1 METIMSIL
9 KLVTPLTYF
18 TKIELKDAYYTMPVS
33 PSHQKYLR
41 FANNQDLYKFTCLPN
56 GYCYGPRKFTKV
68 LKPPLSP
75 LRIDNIT
82 IAAYLDDCINM
93 NPSLNQYMEN
103 TQKIIKLFQTLGFTV
118 HSEPKSNFTP
128 TQRIEFLGFAIYS
141 VTMIIT
147 LNNNKK
153 RKIKTLGGNLLSGV
167 TTIRTISQVFEKI
180 TSSFPA
186 TKFGRLHYRNLEV
199 FKTRALKC
207 HKNNFKARVCLSEE
221 AKDDLR
227 WWKNN
232 IDQIY
237 NYITVPNSSVEIKT
251 DASLNGWGAV
261 MGSNS
266 TGGLFSDEETQNHI
280 NVLELKAILFGL
292 KCLACRIQL
301 AHIKIICDN
310 STAVACI
317 NKFGTSHSGKCDTL
331 SKKIWKWAKENE
343 NWLSAT
349 QILGI
354 QNIEVDLESRKNEV
368 HTEWKL
374 RKNIFNN
381 ICSQL
386 NINPKIDL
394 FTTRLNTQ
402 LSTFV
407 SHRPD
412 PKRIAVNAS
421 LLD

>member
-1 METIMSIL
+1 M
-9 KLVTPLTYF
+9 
-18 TKIELKDAYYTMPVS
+18 
-33 PSHQKYLR
+33 
-41 FANNQDLYKFTCLPN
+41 
-56 GYCYGPRKFTKV
+56 
-68 LKPPLSP
+68 
-75 LRIDNIT
+75 
-82 IAAYLDDCINM
+82 
-93 NPSLNQYMEN
+93 
-103 TQKIIKLFQTLGFTV
+103 
-118 HSEPKSNFTP
+118 
-128 TQRIEFLGFAIYS
+128 
-141 VTMIIT
+141 
-147 LNNNKK
+147 
-153 RKIKTLGGNLLSGV
+153 
-167 TTIRTISQVFEKI
+167 TTIRTTSQVLGKI
-180 TSSFPA
+180 ASSFPT

-374 RKNIFNN
+374 RKNMFNN

-386 NINPKIDL
+386 NTSPKINL
-394 FTTRLNTQ
+394 FATRLNTQ

-407 SHRPD
+407 S
-412 PKRIAVNAS
+412 
-421 LLD
+421 